1 MPELKRVPEYV
12 RVSKDEYRQLRRE
25 LERTASASAF
35 DFRGVWNLMI
45 DLIEERHALVLAGK
59 RKTELTLTQAVA
71 DMQVSVI
78 QERAKMEQE
87 KALVEAEQVAQDPE
101 GYVRDLARHDA
112 KDMKGLGLV
121 P

>member
-1 MPELKRVPEYV
+1 MPELKPVPEYV

-59 RKTELTLTQAVA
+59 RKSELTLKQAVA
-71 DMQVSVI
+71 DMQLSI
-78 QERAKMEQE
+78 INERAKMEQE
-87 KALVEAEQVAQDPE
+87 KVHGQA
-101 GYVRDLARHDA
+101 GS
-112 KDMKGLGLV
+112 
-121 P
+121 